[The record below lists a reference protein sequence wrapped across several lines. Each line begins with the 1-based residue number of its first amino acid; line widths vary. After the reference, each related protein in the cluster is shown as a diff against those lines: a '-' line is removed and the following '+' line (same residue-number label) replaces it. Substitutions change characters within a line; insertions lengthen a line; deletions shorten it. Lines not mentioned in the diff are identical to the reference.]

1 MLRGFLFFCGFF
13 AHSMSVA
20 PKKHLGQHF
29 LKDESIAKDIAQ
41 SLTGNGYGKVLEIGP
56 GMGVL
61 TQFLLQDPR
70 FETWCIEID
79 RESVAYLQQ
88 HYPQLQNRLLQ
99 EDFLKLNVQ
108 QHFTEPLAIAGNFP
122 YNISS
127 QIIFKML
134 DHKEQVPELVGMFQK
149 EVAERF
155 NAKPRT
161 KAYGILSVLLQT
173 YYHTEYL
180 FTVHEHV
187 FNPPPKVKSGVVR
200 VVRNQRQ
207 TLECPEGLYKDVI
220 KTAFNQRRKTLRNSL
235 KKFNL
240 PDSLFG
246 AHEFAKLRPE
256 ELGVDEFIALT
267 QWVHQNK
274 TV

>member
-1 MLRGFLFFCGFF
+1 MAR
-13 AHSMSVA
+13 VA

-29 LKDESIAKDIAQ
+29 LNDDNIARNIAE
-41 SLTGNGYGKVLEIGP
+41 SLTGNGYKTALEIGP

-61 TQFLLQDPR
+61 TQFLLQDNR

-79 RESVAYLQQ
+79 TESVTYLKE
-88 HYPQLQNRLLQ
+88 HYPQLGERLLSS
-99 EDFLKLNVQ
+99 DFLKLDLQTV
-108 QHFTEPLAIAGNFP
+108 FAGPFAIVGNFP

-127 QIIFKML
+127 QIVFKML
-134 DHKEQVPELVGMFQK
+134 DNRAQVPELVGMFQK

-173 YYHTEYL
+173 YYNTEYL

-187 FNPPPKVKSGVVR
+187 FTPPPKVKSGVVR
-200 VVRNQRQ
+200 IVRNERQ
-207 TLECPEGLYKDVI
+207 QLECNEKLYKEVI

-235 KKFNL
+235 KKFNI
-240 PDSLFG
+240 PDEVLTS
-246 AHEFAKLRPE
+246 ANFAKLRPE
-256 ELGVDEFIALT
+256 ELTVADFINLT
-267 QWVHQNK
+267 LLVQAHKPV
-274 TV
+274 